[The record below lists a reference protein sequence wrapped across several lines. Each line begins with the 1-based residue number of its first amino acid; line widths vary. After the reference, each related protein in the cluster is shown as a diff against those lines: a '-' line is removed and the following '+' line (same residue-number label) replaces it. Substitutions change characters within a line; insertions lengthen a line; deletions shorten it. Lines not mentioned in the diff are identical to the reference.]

1 MVPVFQ
7 NGVKILAVMSL
18 FMLMS
23 CKPDDVHLSIGNV
36 VVSQNM
42 MDLQYAIENRS
53 TSPIWVCTDIEDRN
67 DRLDY
72 ELCYSKWFDY
82 MRIKIVDLK
91 VPYNIHLEEPIWAKY
106 VKLQPGRKYE
116 FHVQSR
122 LPVKQVR
129 GFKHSTGN
137 ESGTAVSEKISLEV
151 ATYSSLNVKDTTSC
165 RGDSNEEVAYVSCFA
180 AKRNGPEV
188 LKVEKTNVRV
198 PVALE

>member
-1 MVPVFQ
+1 MVPVFK
-7 NGVKILAVMSL
+7 NGVKALTVMSFFL
-18 FMLMS
+18 LMS
-23 CKPDDVHLSIGNV
+23 CKPNDVHLSIGNV

-42 MDLQYAIENRS
+42 MDLQYAIENHS

-67 DRLDY
+67 DRLHY
-72 ELCYSKWFDY
+72 ESCYSKWFNS
-82 MRIKIVDLK
+82 MRIRIVDLK

-129 GFKHSTGN
+129 GFKRSADN
-137 ESGTAVSEKISLEV
+137 ESGTAVSEKVRLEV
-151 ATYSSLNVKDTTSC
+151 AMYASLNVRDTSSC
-165 RGDSNEEVAYVSCFA
+165 RGDSNEDVAYVSCFA
-180 AKRNGPEV
+180 AKRKGPEV
-188 LKVEKTNVRV
+188 LTVEKTNVRV